1 MWEKSLIQHRE
12 FKISV
17 AETTN
22 GLVFILFC
30 TFLLTVYFNT
40 VHMKIVQ
47 KFIVFEK
54 REKRHGKGKFI
65 KITWQGPFT
74 EKSYSLSIPF
84 WGEGVT
90 QMTMFNPDTDCTYV
104 CFVTLLPTSW
114 TWSVKIYRGIALWYR
129 AWQLS
134 LLKFV
139 YKISPE
145 KKTYIGGVTTN

>member
-1 MWEKSLIQHRE
+1 MDLSLYFLYFSTYCIFQYCTYENCTKVYSFWKKRKKTWERQVHQNHVTGPFHR
-12 FKISV
+12 KI
-17 AETTN
+17 
-22 GLVFILFC
+22 I
-30 TFLLTVYFNT
+30 
-40 VHMKIVQ
+40 
-47 KFIVFEK
+47 FIVN
-54 REKRHGKGKFI
+54 
-65 KITWQGPFT
+65 
-74 EKSYSLSIPF
+74 SIF
-84 WGEGVT
+84 WGGVT

>member
-1 MWEKSLIQHRE
+1 MIQRNVQKCTNMYTCTKMWEKSLIQHRE

-22 GLVFILFC
+22 GLVFILFVL
-30 TFLLTVYFNT
+30 FYLLYISILYIWKLYQSFW
-40 VHMKIVQ
+40 
-47 KFIVFEK
+47 K

-84 WGEGVT
+84 WGGVT

-114 TWSVKIYRGIALWYR
+114 TWS
-129 AWQLS
+129 
-134 LLKFV
+134 LKV
-139 YKISPE
+139 WKS
-145 KKTYIGGVTTN
+145 IGGSHYDIGLDNFLY